1 MTTAPQTAA
10 PRTAPG
16 PRGRLLLGN
25 MHHIR
30 RRPLEFYTS
39 LRRQYGDVVRFR
51 TTGPFNAFLLSHP
64 DDVEY
69 VLRKNAR
76 NYPKEE
82 FVNAKLK
89 LFLGEGLLTSEGEF
103 WLRQRRLAQPAFHRQ
118 RLAALA
124 TLMTDATG
132 AMLARWEPDAGS
144 GRPLDVADEMA
155 HLTLGIVGRALL
167 GVDLSEKAGAL
178 GRAFEVALEHV
189 NHRSTHML
197 AVPERIPTP
206 RNRRFLMARRKLDEA
221 VYRIIAERRRSG
233 EDTGDLLSML
243 LAARDEETGE
253 GMSDQQLRDEVVT
266 ILIAGYETTADAL
279 AWTWY
284 LLGAHPETRAR
295 LRAELAAVLAGR
307 VPTVEDLPQL
317 PYTRMVLQE
326 AMRLYPPAWGLLRQ
340 AREDDEIR
348 GYRIPARVRIVI
360 SQYVVH
366 RHPGFWEE
374 PERFDPERFAPGRVA
389 SRPPFAYF
397 PFGGGQRMCIG
408 NNFAMMEAQL
418 ILATVAQRYRLDLV
432 PGHPVEPEPLIT
444 LRPRHG
450 VLVTLHDRR

>member
-1 MTTAPQTAA
+1 M
-10 PRTAPG
+10 
-16 PRGRLLLGN
+16 
-25 MHHIR
+25 
-30 RRPLEFYTS
+30 F
-39 LRRQYGDVVRFR
+39 
-51 TTGPFNAFLLSHP
+51 
-64 DDVEY
+64 
-69 VLRKNAR
+69 
-76 NYPKEE
+76 
-82 FVNAKLK
+82 
-89 LFLGEGLLTSEGEF
+89 
-103 WLRQRRLAQPAFHRQ
+103 
-118 RLAALA
+118 
-124 TLMTDATG
+124 
-132 AMLARWEPDAGS
+132 AM
-144 GRPLDVADEMA
+144 
-155 HLTLGIVGRALL
+155 
-167 GVDLSEKAGAL
+167 
-178 GRAFEVALEHV
+178 
-189 NHRSTHML
+189 
-197 AVPERIPTP
+197 PERIPTP
-206 RNRRFLMARRKLDEA
+206 RNRRFLVARRKLDEA
-221 VYRIIAERRRSG
+221 VYRLIAGRRRSG

-253 GMSDQQLRDEVVT
+253 GMSDRQLRDEVVT

-284 LLGAHPETRAR
+284 LLGTHPEAGAR
-295 LRAELAAVLAGR
+295 LHAELAAVLAGR
-307 VPTVEDLPQL
+307 VPAVEDLPQL

-348 GYRIPARVRIVI
+348 GYRIPARARIVI

-374 PERFDPERFAPGRVA
+374 PEQFDPERFAPGRAA

-450 VLVTLHDRR
+450 VLVTLHDRV